1 MRPQGIPGETPPVQS
16 MGLVADLPVGV
27 LPAVGQAIPVIG
39 GVDQLVGG
47 VSIDLAAR
55 WDHTFTTSVPNPLGG
70 WSIGP
75 GSIGLLVGPDS
86 GAVPIGPDCGAVSV
100 CSGVDA
106 V

>member
-1 MRPQGIPGETPPVQS
+1 MGKALPVQR

-39 GVDQLVGG
+39 GLDQVVGG
-47 VSIDLAAR
+47 VSLNLAER
-55 WDHTFTTSVPNPLGG
+55 RNHTFTTSVPNPLGG

-75 GSIGLLVGPDS
+75 GGVGLLVGPDN
-86 GAVPIGPDCGAVSV
+86 GAVPMGPDCGAVSA
-100 CSGVDA
+100 CSGVAA